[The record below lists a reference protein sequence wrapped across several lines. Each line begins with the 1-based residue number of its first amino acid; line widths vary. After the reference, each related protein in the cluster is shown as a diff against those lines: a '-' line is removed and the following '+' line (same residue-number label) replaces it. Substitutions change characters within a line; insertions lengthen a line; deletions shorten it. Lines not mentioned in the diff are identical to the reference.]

1 MLPTE
6 DLFVYVYV
14 LIDILPSSTPGTR
27 IHMFGYESDIERA
40 DVLYTSVLVQMWQG
54 LAGAAVPAWTSSP
67 RAWRRSWLLG
77 FTTAVVAR
85 VRAAEQHAAEASV
98 PQAGAGTG
106 AALVLA
112 DRKQVISRAVQQA
125 YPVTRT
131 AKVTYSGS
139 GYSSGYAKGQ
149 QADLG
154 GSRLPGAAGK
164 AIGGGR

>member
-1 MLPTE
+1 
-6 DLFVYVYV
+6 
-14 LIDILPSSTPGTR
+14 
-27 IHMFGYESDIERA
+27 
-40 DVLYTSVLVQMWQG
+40 MWQG

-85 VRAAEQHAAEASV
+85 VRAAEQHAAAEASV
-98 PQAGAGTG
+98 PRAEAGTG

-131 AKVTYSGS
+131 ARVTYSG
-139 GYSSGYAKGQ
+139 SGYAKGQ
-149 QADLG
+149 QADVG

-164 AIGGGR
+164 AISGGQ